1 MTIFNVLSLIGGL
14 ALFLYGMEIMG
25 SGLEKLGGGKL
36 ERILERLTSSPI
48 KGVIL
53 GAAVTGVIQSS
64 SATTVMVVG
73 FVNSGIM
80 KLSQAIGI
88 TMGANIGTTVTAWIL
103 SLSGI
108 QGDSVWVNLC
118 KPENFTPILAI
129 IGVAIIMMS
138 KSNKKKNI
146 ANIMLGFTV
155 LMFGMSTMSA
165 AVEPLKDVPEFT
177 NILVM
182 FENPILGVLAGM
194 ILTAIIQSSSA
205 SVGILQALSATGAIT
220 FGSAIPI
227 ILGQNIGT
235 CITVILSAIGT
246 SKNAKRA
253 AVVHLYFNVIGTVIF
268 LSLFYIVNAFV
279 DFSFLNDPVTPLNIA
294 IVHTLFNL
302 MTTALFLPFTNL
314 LERLAKWTIKDGD
327 KTDMFS
333 VLDEKYFQNPQYA
346 LDQSASLTSNMAY
359 IARETLDLA
368 VESMTALT
376 EKTDNAIIENETQLD
391 NYEDVL
397 SKYLVRLSART
408 SGVHQSRMV
417 TMLLHAISEFEQMT
431 DYEANILYA
440 SRTKSSKEYVFS
452 EQASAEL
459 DVLIAAVRDIMDRTI
474 SVFVD
479 NDIVKAFTVEPLFDV
494 IDTLCEE
501 LKKRHISRMQ
511 NGVCTV
517 DVGILFTDYI
527 AAFEKISYHCKNTA
541 AFVIQMNDSTYQ
553 LHSEAHEKR
562 RASAEYKKTYEE
574 FRKLYALKFISAP
587 AKDPQQ

>member
-1 MTIFNVLSLIGGL
+1 MSIFNVLSLIGGL

-25 SGLEKLGGGKL
+25 NGLEKLGGGKL

-48 KGVIL
+48 KGVLL
-53 GAAVTGVIQSS
+53 GAAVTAVIQSS

-108 QGDSVWVNLC
+108 QGDSLWVNLC
-118 KPENFTPILAI
+118 KPENFTPILGI
-129 IGVAIIMMS
+129 IGVAIIMLS
-138 KSNKKKNI
+138 KSNKRKNT

-205 SVGILQALSATGAIT
+205 SVGILQALSSTGAIT

-253 AVVHLYFNVIGTVIF
+253 AAVHLYFNVIGTVIF
-268 LSLFYIVNAFV
+268 LSLFYIINAFV
-279 DFSFLNDPVTPLNIA
+279 DFTFLADPVTPVNIA
-294 IVHTLFNL
+294 IVHTLFNVI
-302 MTTALFLPFTNL
+302 TTALFLPFTNL
-314 LERLAKWTIKDGD
+314 LEKLAKMTIKDGD
-327 KTDMFS
+327 GTDMFS

-346 LDQSASLTSNMAY
+346 LDQSTTLTSNMAY
-359 IARETLDLA
+359 VARETLDLA
-368 VESMTALT
+368 VESMTNLT
-376 EKTDNAIIENETQLD
+376 EKLDAKIIENETQLD
-391 NYEDVL
+391 NYEDAL
-397 SKYLVRLSART
+397 SKYLVRLSARAT
-408 SGVHQSRMV
+408 GLHQSRSV
-417 TMLLHAISEFEQMT
+417 TMLLHVIGEFEQMT
-431 DYEANILYA
+431 DYETNILYA
-440 SRTKSSKEYVFS
+440 SRTKAGKNYKFS
-452 EQASAEL
+452 EQATAEM
-459 DVLIAAVRDIMDRTI
+459 DTLIGAVREIMDRTI

-479 NDIVKAFTVEPLFDV
+479 NDMAKAFTVEPLFDV
-494 IDTLCEE
+494 IDTLCDE
-501 LKKRHISRMQ
+501 LKKRHIIRMQ
-511 NGVCTV
+511 DGQCTV
-517 DVGILFTDYI
+517 ETGILFTDYI
-527 AAFEKISYHCKNTA
+527 TALEKIGYHCKNTA
-541 AFVIQMNDSTYQ
+541 AFVIQMNDASYQ
-553 LHSEAHEKR
+553 LHSDAHEQR
-562 RASAEYKKTYEE
+562 RMSAGYKQAYEE
-574 FRKLYALKFISAP
+574 FRKLYALQFVNA
-587 AKDPQQ
+587 AV

>member
-1 MTIFNVLSLIGGL
+1 MSIFNVLSLIGGL

-108 QGDSVWVNLC
+108 QGDSFLVNIC
-118 KPENFTPILAI
+118 KPENFTPILGI
-129 IGVAIIMMS
+129 IGVGIIMMS
-138 KSNKKKNI
+138 KSNKKKNT

-155 LMFGMSTMSA
+155 LMYGMSTMSA

-177 NILVM
+177 NILIM

-279 DFSFLNDPVTPLNIA
+279 DFSFLNDPVTPVNIA
-294 IVHTLFNL
+294 VVHTLFNVI
-302 MTTALFLPFTNL
+302 TTALFLPFTNL
-314 LERLAKWTIKDGD
+314 LEKLAKMTIKDGD
-327 KTDMFS
+327 ETDMFS
-333 VLDEKYFQNPQYA
+333 ILDEKYFQNPQYA
-346 LDQSASLTSNMAY
+346 LDQSTTLTSNMAY

-368 VESMTALT
+368 VESMTDLT
-376 EKTDNAIIENETQLD
+376 EKLDAKIIENETQLD
-391 NYEDVL
+391 DYEDAL
-397 SKYLVRLSART
+397 SKYLVRLSARAT
-408 SGVHQSRMV
+408 GVHQSRRV
-417 TMLLHAISEFEQMT
+417 TMLLHVIGEFEQMT

-440 SRTKSSKEYVFS
+440 SRTKAGRDYKFS
-452 EQASAEL
+452 EQATVEMDTLVS
-459 DVLIAAVRDIMDRTI
+459 AVREIMDRTI

-479 NDIVKAFTVEPLFDV
+479 NDMEKSFTVEPLCDV

-501 LKKRHISRMQ
+501 LKKRHIIRMQ
-511 NGVCTV
+511 NGQCTV
-517 DVGILFTDYI
+517 ETGILFTDYI
-527 AAFEKISYHCKNTA
+527 TALEKISYHCKNTA
-541 AFVIQMNDSTYQ
+541 AFVIQMNDATYQ
-553 LHSEAHEKR
+553 LHSDAHER
-562 RASAEYKKTYEE
+562 RRMSPGYKKAYEE
-574 FRKLYALKFISAP
+574 CRKQYALPFVNATV
-587 AKDPQQ
+587 

>member
-1 MTIFNVLSLIGGL
+1 MSIFNVLSLIGGL

-25 SGLEKLGGGKL
+25 NGLEKLGGGKL

-48 KGVIL
+48 KGVLL
-53 GAAVTGVIQSS
+53 GAAVTAVIQSS

-108 QGDSVWVNLC
+108 QGDSLWVNLC
-118 KPENFTPILAI
+118 KPENFTPILGI
-129 IGVAIIMMS
+129 IGVAIIMLS
-138 KSNKKKNI
+138 KSNKRKNT

-205 SVGILQALSATGAIT
+205 SVGILQALSSTGAIT

-253 AVVHLYFNVIGTVIF
+253 AAVHLYFNVIGTVIF
-268 LSLFYIVNAFV
+268 LSLFYIINAFV
-279 DFSFLNDPVTPLNIA
+279 DFTFLADPVTPVNIA
-294 IVHTLFNL
+294 IVHTLFNVI
-302 MTTALFLPFTNL
+302 TTALFLPFTNL
-314 LERLAKWTIKDGD
+314 LEKLAKMTIKDGD
-327 KTDMFS
+327 GTDMFS

-346 LDQSASLTSNMAY
+346 LDQSTTLTSNMAY
-359 IARETLDLA
+359 VARETLDLA
-368 VESMTALT
+368 VESMTNLT
-376 EKTDNAIIENETQLD
+376 EKLDAKIIENETQLD
-391 NYEDVL
+391 NYEDAL
-397 SKYLVRLSART
+397 SKYLVRLSARAT
-408 SGVHQSRMV
+408 GLHQSRSV
-417 TMLLHAISEFEQMT
+417 TMLLHVIGEFEQMT
-431 DYEANILYA
+431 DYETNILYA
-440 SRTKSSKEYVFS
+440 SRTKAGKNYKFS
-452 EQASAEL
+452 EQATAEM
-459 DVLIAAVRDIMDRTI
+459 DTLIGAVREIMDRTI

-479 NDIVKAFTVEPLFDV
+479 NDMAKAFTVEPLFDV
-494 IDTLCEE
+494 IDTLCDE
-501 LKKRHISRMQ
+501 LKKRHIIRMQ
-511 NGVCTV
+511 DGQCTV
-517 DVGILFTDYI
+517 ETGILFTDYI
-527 AAFEKISYHCKNTA
+527 TALEKIGYHCKNTA
-541 AFVIQMNDSTYQ
+541 AFVIQMNDASYQ
-553 LHSEAHEKR
+553 LHSDAHEQR
-562 RASAEYKKTYEE
+562 RTSAGYKQAYEE
-574 FRKLYALKFISAP
+574 FRKLYALQFVNA
-587 AKDPQQ
+587 AV